1 MNLNDFFKRL
11 PSTGSMGTPGGDER
25 SKESLFGVDLHGKK
39 VRFQPTS
46 TSAYAKPQCEPVA
59 SLPELAQRSGP
70 CGQGMVSSDAL
81 LQSFHSIAYI

>member
-25 SKESLFGVDLHGKK
+25 SKESLFGVELHGKK

-46 TSAYAKPQCEPVA
+46 IGAFAKPQCEPVA

-70 CGQGMVSSDAL
+70 CGQGMVSSAVCRA
-81 LQSFHSIAYI
+81 SYFA